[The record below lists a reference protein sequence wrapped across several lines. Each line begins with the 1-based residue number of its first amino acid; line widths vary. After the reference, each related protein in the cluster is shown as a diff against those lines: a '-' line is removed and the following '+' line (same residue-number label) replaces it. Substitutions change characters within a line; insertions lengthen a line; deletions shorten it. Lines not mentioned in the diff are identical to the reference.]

1 MLTVIGV
8 IVCIFVGNESL
19 NISDNRKMVSLS
31 RTFTLTLKIQVN
43 KTSQIVRKVAAVLL
57 TYKQICL

>member
-1 MLTVIGV
+1 M
-8 IVCIFVGNESL
+8 CIFVGNESL

-57 TYKQICL
+57 TCKQICL

>member
-31 RTFTLTLKIQVN
+31 RAFTLTLKIQVN

-57 TYKQICL
+57 TCKQICL